1 MRIPRHRLYYALL
14 ISAIVLVLIAGWISL
29 RSAREMA
36 HTVEVADHS
45 QAIIAD
51 IQDTLLAFG
60 ATESYGLRWAISFRE
75 DYWQGY
81 QQSMAVLDQRAARL
95 KARAASN
102 PEQQRLAQSL
112 SDAIAARRE
121 YGEAVY
127 QQLREGGAAA
137 TIALIQ
143 AGRGSALSEEINGIA
158 GQMILLER
166 SALRERK
173 TQMQRR
179 LDRYSGLIGILVLL
193 AGVSGVIGMLAIIQS
208 RRVWARHRQVELERE
223 RALAANQQKTL
234 LLATMSHEIRTP
246 MNAIFG
252 FSQLL
257 GKRTRD
263 PKALEY
269 IRAIR
274 SSGQSL
280 LALIN
285 DLLDLSKIEAGRM
298 ELHPVPTN
306 LRELV
311 DSTVAVFAEPAA
323 AKALRLTSDID
334 PFMPQYL
341 VLDPHRLRQVLVNLI
356 SNAIKYTEAGAVKVQ
371 LRCTKTN
378 GDGATLS
385 IAVEDSGPGI
395 AADQRERI
403 FEPFHRVPSETYQS
417 VEGTGLGLS
426 IVRSLTMLMGGTV
439 SVESTPGHGSKFTVQ
454 LDKVRA
460 APPPKA
466 GAGIASGDV
475 DFAKLAPARILI
487 VDDVPLNRELLAAYL
502 TDAGHELAFAE
513 NGLEAVDKAS
523 LFKPTVV
530 LMDIR
535 MPKMDG
541 RAAASRIRALPA
553 GKNLC
558 MVAVTASSL
567 ASEQND
573 ELSVERDIEAS
584 VERGG
589 EQAGEQTGEKTRT
602 RGKFN
607 GYLRK
612 PVSPRDLYDCLQEL
626 IGTRRSAGQSAI
638 DVAAQNLGSGN
649 GSVNPSAAIE
659 TPLSD
664 SQRSAARA
672 ALAELEAIVRE
683 RLPQLRSTMRMRDL
697 RLLARDLAQIGAQGF
712 LTPTTEF
719 AERLD
724 GAIEGF
730 DLTTID
736 SLLDQLPGHVTAHS
750 RQLAS
755 A

>member
-1 MRIPRHRLYYALL
+1 MRIPRHRLYYSLL
-14 ISAIVLVLIAGWISL
+14 IGAIVLVLIAGGISL

-36 HTVEVADHS
+36 YTVEVADHS

-60 ATESYGLRWAISFRE
+60 ATESLGLRWAISFRE
-75 DYWQGY
+75 DYWQGF
-81 QQSMAVLDQRAARL
+81 QQSMAVLDQRAASL
-95 KARAASN
+95 KARAARN

-112 SDAIAARRE
+112 SDAIAMRRQ
-121 YGEAVY
+121 YGDAVY
-127 QQLREGGAAA
+127 QRLREGGAAA

-143 AGRGSALSEEINGIA
+143 AGRGSALNEEINGIA

-166 SALRERK
+166 SALRERQ

-193 AGVSGVIGMLAIIQS
+193 AAISGVIGVLAIIQS

-223 RALAANQQKTL
+223 RALAANQQKNL

-257 GKRTRD
+257 GKQTRD

-356 SNAIKYTEAGAVKVQ
+356 SNAIKYTEAGAVKVH
-371 LRCTKTN
+371 LRCTQIN
-378 GDGATLS
+378 EDGATLS

-395 AADQRERI
+395 APDQHERI
-403 FEPFHRVPSETYQS
+403 FDPFHRVPSETYQS

-426 IVRSLTMLMGGTV
+426 IVRSLTMLMGGAV
-439 SVESTPGHGSKFTVQ
+439 SVESTPGHGSTFTVQ
-454 LDKVRA
+454 LHKVRA
-460 APPPKA
+460 APPPKG
-466 GAGIASGDV
+466 GAEIASGDV
-475 DFAKLAPARILI
+475 DFAKLVPARILI

-541 RAAASRIRALPA
+541 RAAAARIRALPA
-553 GKNLC
+553 GEKLC
-558 MVAVTASSL
+558 MIAVTASSL
-567 ASEQND
+567 ANEQND
-573 ELSVERDIEAS
+573 DLSVDRDIEAS
-584 VERGG
+584 VELNG
-589 EQAGEQTGEKTRT
+589 EQAGEQPRT

-612 PVSPRDLYDCLQEL
+612 PVSPRDLYDCLLEL

-638 DVAAQNLGSGN
+638 DGAAQNPGSGN
-649 GSVNPSAAIE
+649 GSANPSASTDA
-659 TPLSD
+659 TLSNA
-664 SQRSAARA
+664 QRSAARA

-736 SLLDQLPGHVTAHS
+736 SLLDQLPGHVAAHS
-750 RQLAS
+750 RQLAL